1 MPPDSL
7 FTFDYTDIW
16 QISVMLVIIESIS
29 DYKFIRNFKSVISN
43 IYFYFAA
50 FRLAKQC
57 TDP

>member
-1 MPPDSL
+1 
-7 FTFDYTDIW
+7 
-16 QISVMLVIIESIS
+16 MLVIIESIS